1 MFGFLIVE
9 DDSQIRNSLCRDF
22 SWDSW
27 GFRLLGS
34 ASNGKAALEMVDR
47 LNPDAVIT
55 DIRMPEMDGLTL
67 LKNLRQRSNPPEVI
81 LLSAYDDFRYAQ
93 KGIESGAFSY
103 VLKVEVFDEIE
114 ETMKRLNKHLS
125 AKPSRLQPDESEAL
139 QSSSDAIQNVLA
151 YLPEHL
157 GESPTLTELAEK
169 FGFSAN
175 YMSQRFRQET
185 GITFGAYIKKLRLE
199 RAKELLSS
207 STLSL
212 EKIAQDTGFQ
222 SVQYFHR
229 FFHSEVGMT
238 PIQFRKSCKS
248 MANEL
253 FFEKF

>member
-9 DDSQIRNSLCRDF
+9 DNAQIRSSLCRDF
-22 SWDSW
+22 NWNSW
-27 GFRLLGS
+27 GFHLLGS
-34 ASNGKAALEMVDR
+34 APNGRLALEMADR
-47 LNPDAVIT
+47 LRPDAVIT

-67 LKNLRQRSNPPEVI
+67 LKSLRQRPNPPEVI
-81 LLSAYDDFRYAQ
+81 LLSAYDNFRYAQ

-103 VLKVEVFDEIE
+103 VLKVEIFDEIE
-114 ETMKRLNKHLS
+114 ETMKRLNRHLS
-125 AKPSRLQPDESEAL
+125 AKPSRLQPDEAAAL

-157 GESPTLTELAEK
+157 DESPTLTELAKK

-185 GITFGAYIKKLRLE
+185 GITFGAYIKMLRLK
-199 RAKELLSS
+199 RAKELLSGS
-207 STLSL
+207 ALTL

-222 SVQYFHR
+222 SIQYFHR

-238 PIQFRKSCKS
+238 PMQFRKSCKS
-248 MANEL
+248 AVDKRFSEE
-253 FFEKF
+253 F

>member
-1 MFGFLIVE
+1 MDQLEKVGKK
-9 DDSQIRNSLCRDF
+9 
-22 SWDSW
+22 
-27 GFRLLGS
+27 LLGS
-34 ASNGKAALEMVDR
+34 QIEDSLMEYI
-47 LNPDAVIT
+47 LNEPV
-55 DIRMPEMDGLTL
+55 
-67 LKNLRQRSNPPEVI
+67 
-81 LLSAYDDFRYAQ
+81 
-93 KGIESGAFSY
+93 
-103 VLKVEVFDEIE
+103 
-114 ETMKRLNKHLS
+114 
-125 AKPSRLQPDESEAL
+125 
-139 QSSSDAIQNVLA
+139 AIGEK
-151 YLPEHL
+151 LPNEF
-157 GESPTLTELAEK
+157 ELAEK